1 MISGLSIATVNLFE
15 IESQVQKRGS
25 IDFGFLIGTMASIL
39 HGDKFDW
46 EKVVAMI
53 HPDSDAMVLDSI
65 PIDFLQAGEVATVVH
80 LDGDACCVQRL
91 QEIGLL
97 PGAKLQMLQ
106 PGSPCI
112 IAMEGRRLS
121 LRIDCHTSIL
131 LLPSKDS
138 SPLNFSDGPIVP
150 VDC

>member
-1 MISGLSIATVNLFE
+1 
-15 IESQVQKRGS
+15 
-25 IDFGFLIGTMASIL
+25 
-39 HGDKFDW
+39 
-46 EKVVAMI
+46 MI

-106 PGSPCI
+106 PGSP
-112 IAMEGRRLS
+112 
-121 LRIDCHTSIL
+121 SIL
-131 LLPSKDS
+131 LLPSRES
-138 SPLNFSDGPIVP
+138 LPPSFSDGPILP

>member
-1 MISGLSIATVNLFE
+1 
-15 IESQVQKRGS
+15 
-25 IDFGFLIGTMASIL
+25 
-39 HGDKFDW
+39 
-46 EKVVAMI
+46 MI

-65 PIDFLQAGEVATVVH
+65 PIDFLQPGEIATVVH
-80 LDGDACCVQRL
+80 LDGEACCVQRL
-91 QEIGLL
+91 QEIGLV

-106 PGSPCI
+106 SGSPCI

-131 LLPSKDS
+131 LQPSRESLPPS
-138 SPLNFSDGPIVP
+138 FSDGPIVP

>member
-1 MISGLSIATVNLFE
+1 VKSLET
-15 IESQVQKRGS
+15 ESQVQELPV
-25 IDFGFLIGTMASIL
+25 IAFGF
-39 HGDKFDW
+39 FDPNDSFSCRR
-46 EKVVAMI
+46 ELFRRDLVERGKVIAMI
-53 HPDSDAMVLDSI
+53 HPDSEAMVLDSI
-65 PIDFLQAGEVATVVH
+65 PIDFLQAGEIATVVH
-80 LDGDACCVQRL
+80 LDGDACCIQRL

-97 PGAKLQMLQ
+97 PGARLQMLQ
-106 PGSPCI
+106 TGSPCI